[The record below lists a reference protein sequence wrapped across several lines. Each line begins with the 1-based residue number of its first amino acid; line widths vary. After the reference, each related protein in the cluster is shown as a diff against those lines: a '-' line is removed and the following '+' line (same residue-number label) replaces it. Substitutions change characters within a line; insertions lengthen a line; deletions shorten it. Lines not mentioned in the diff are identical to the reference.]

1 MRQHR
6 AKPGPC
12 SKASL
17 AARSCVLP
25 ARPPLPSTA
34 TATTTRACHLS
45 SAKQRMV
52 DVVAPYIAQR
62 MKQDIAHLASV
73 GAVTRAYDF

>member
-1 MRQHR
+1 
-6 AKPGPC
+6 
-12 SKASL
+12 
-17 AARSCVLP
+17 
-25 ARPPLPSTA
+25 
-34 TATTTRACHLS
+34 
-45 SAKQRMV
+45 MV